1 MAHRFSFHEKINPKL
16 HMEAVLYLH
25 SMRVSEMNKIII
37 GIDPDLIKSGVALYR
52 PDKSL
57 ELSCLNLPDLVKL
70 FQEHKERIEKVVI
83 EAGWLIKK
91 SNWHGGEK
99 IGIAENVAKKVG
111 MNHATGLHIECFA
124 RALGL
129 RVQLLE
135 PQGKKNHEQF
145 CRITGYQG
153 KTTNPETRDAGL
165 LVFGMPFKCLRAVGL
180 GEG

>member
-1 MAHRFSFHEKINPKL
+1 
-16 HMEAVLYLH
+16 
-25 SMRVSEMNKIII
+25 MNKIII

-83 EAGWLIKK
+83 EAGWLIQK
-91 SNWHGGEK
+91 SNFHARQKQSVNSRESAAKNVGE
-99 IGIAENVAKKVG
+99 
-111 MNHATGLHIECFA
+111 NHATGKHIECFA
-124 RALGL
+124 LSFGL
-129 RVQLLE
+129 NVQLLK